1 MSISLSKNQTISL
14 AKSGSGLRKVFMGLG
29 WDPVKSGGLFGFLGG
44 GSESI
49 DLDASVLVYDANKRL
64 LTTVYFR
71 ELSAYNGAIEHGGD
85 NLTGDGDGD
94 DERIYIDL
102 SRLPAEAVTLV
113 FTVNS
118 FRGQTFD
125 KVANAS
131 CRLVDNQP
139 GEKEIANIS
148 LSSQGQHTGM
158 IMAKLHKT
166 GSDWEMTM
174 LAVPGQGRT
183 LNDMKSQIVA
193 LI

>member
-71 ELSAYNGAIEHGGD
+71 ELSAYNSAIEHGGD

-94 DERIYIDL
+94 DREDSVQREDGKDDVVECALSGGDLHRFSSPMRETTTVKSRGRISPTSGWL
-102 SRLPAEAVTLV
+102 RAQSAA
-113 FTVNS
+113 
-118 FRGQTFD
+118 
-125 KVANAS
+125 
-131 CRLVDNQP
+131 
-139 GEKEIANIS
+139 
-148 LSSQGQHTGM
+148 
-158 IMAKLHKT
+158 
-166 GSDWEMTM
+166 
-174 LAVPGQGRT
+174 
-183 LNDMKSQIVA
+183 
-193 LI
+193 